1 MSAESGV
8 RTADTGATVKRTNPD
23 RNEPMDESP
32 SGRSIT
38 IWTVVE
44 VRRRPGLDGRELL
57 AGGDIRVTGWQYR
70 GFVISDATGIVRAPS
85 VRS

>member
-1 MSAESGV
+1 M
-8 RTADTGATVKRTNPD
+8 K
-23 RNEPMDESP
+23 PMDESP

-44 VRRRPGLDGRELL
+44 VRRRPGLDGRQLL
-57 AGGDIRVTGWQYR
+57 TGSDIRVTGWQHR
-70 GFVISDATGIVRAPS
+70 AFVISDALGIVRAPS